1 MKKVLGMLVLTIL
14 IAGCDSGNNDDGCFT
29 IEEVRNSDCL
39 ADAMLNSC
47 DRMSCSSANADLFPP
62 LTPNCEFVEC
72 ETFEC
77 GEVRYTIGDM
87 TVTGPG
93 TFADLH
99 LDETDTPVGIINV
112 AGEDQEFQCVFVV
125 P

>member
-1 MKKVLGMLVLTIL
+1 MKKTLGILFLTLL
-14 IAGCDSGNNDDGCFT
+14 IAGCDSSNNEVDCFT
-29 IEEVRNSDCL
+29 IEEVLESDCL

-62 LTPNCEFVEC
+62 LTPNCEFVDC

-77 GEVRYTIGDM
+77 GEVSYTIGDM
-87 TVTGPG
+87 TVIGPG
-93 TFADLH
+93 TFTDLH
-99 LDETDTPVGIINV
+99 IDETSGLIGIIDV
-112 AGEDQEFQCVFVV
+112 EGEDQEVECVFVV